1 MNPEGLER
9 LLQQVRQGQVTVEQ
23 ALQRLRSLPFE
34 DLGFA
39 SLDHH
44 RSLRQGFPEVVLCEG
59 KTTAQIIAIA
69 RALIKKQGPFLATR
83 ADPSVARAIRRL
95 DRRAQYYPDARIV
108 AIRASRQKQ
117 HGHILVVTAGTADVP
132 VAEEARVTAEVMG
145 SHVERLYD
153 VGVAGIHRLL
163 GKKDRLFDAQVVIV
177 AAGMD
182 GVLPSVV
189 GGLVHCPVIAVPT
202 SRGYGASFGGVAAL
216 LTMLNS
222 CAAGVGVMNIDNGFG
237 AACLAHRI
245 NMLGAARRAGIARQA
260 RKVRYRTSGHSSRA
274 IRACVARPAEPYF
287 TSSMPRFG
295 QATITVRNPFSPFAN
310 SFVRTSYE

>member
-1 MNPEGLER
+1 MNPEGLEQ
-9 LLQQVRQGQVTVEQ
+9 LLQAVRRGQLSVEE
-23 ALQRLRSLPFE
+23 ALQRLRSLPYE

-59 KTTAQIIAIA
+59 KSTAQVVAIA
-69 RALIKKQGPFLATR
+69 RALLKKHGPFLATR
-83 ADPSVARAIRRL
+83 AEPTVARAICKL
-95 DRRAQYYPDARIV
+95 NRRARYYPEARLV
-108 AIRASRQKQ
+108 AVHPPRSTSL
-117 HGHILVVTAGTADVP
+117 GHILVVTAGTADLP
-132 VAEEARVTAEVMG
+132 IGEEARITAEVMG
-145 SHVERLYD
+145 SRVERLYD

-163 GKKDRLFDAQVVIV
+163 GQKERLFEARVVIV
-177 AAGMD
+177 VAGMD

-189 GGLVHCPVIAVPT
+189 GGLVRCPVIAVPT

-245 NMLGAARRAGIARQA
+245 NTL
-260 RKVRYRTSGHSSRA
+260 
-274 IRACVARPAEPYF
+274 EPE
-287 TSSMPRFG
+287 S
-295 QATITVRNPFSPFAN
+295 
-310 SFVRTSYE
+310 

>member
-1 MNPEGLER
+1 MNMIAEGLEQ
-9 LLQQVRQGQVTVEQ
+9 LLRQIHAGQLTVEQ
-23 ALQRLRSLPFE
+23 GLQRLRSLPFE

-59 KTTAQIIAIA
+59 KTTEQVAVIA
-69 RALIKKQGPFLATR
+69 RALIKKGGPFLATR
-83 ADPSVARAIRRL
+83 AEPTIARAIRRL
-95 DRRAQYYPDARIV
+95 DRRARYYPDARLV
-108 AIRASRQKQ
+108 AIHPARQKAQ
-117 HGHILVVTAGTADVP
+117 GHILVVTAGTADVP
-132 VAEEARVTAEVMG
+132 VAEEARITAEVMG

-163 GKKDRLFDAQVVIV
+163 GKKDRLFDAQVIV
-177 AAGMD
+177 VVAGMD
-182 GVLPSVV
+182 GVLPSVI

-245 NMLGAARRAGIARQA
+245 NMLGV
-260 RKVRYRTSGHSSRA
+260 KSG
-274 IRACVARPAEPYF
+274 RP
-287 TSSMPRFG
+287 
-295 QATITVRNPFSPFAN
+295 
-310 SFVRTSYE
+310 

>member
-1 MNPEGLER
+1 MRPEKLEQLVR
-9 LLQQVRQGQVTVEQ
+9 QIRQGQVTVDQ

-59 KTTAQIIAIA
+59 KTTAQVVAIA
-69 RALIKKQGPFLATR
+69 RSFIKKRGPFLATR
-83 ADPSVARAIRRL
+83 AEPAVARAICRL
-95 DRRAQYYPDARIV
+95 DRRARYHADARIV
-108 AIRASRQKQ
+108 AIAPSSQKRQ
-117 HGHILVVTAGTADVP
+117 GHVLIVTAGTADVP
-132 VAEEARVTAEVMG
+132 VAEEARITAEIMG

-153 VGVAGIHRLL
+153 VGVAGLHRLL
-163 GKKDRLFDAQVVIV
+163 GKKERLFDARVIIV

-189 GGLVHCPVIAVPT
+189 GGLVECPVVAVPT

-237 AACLAHRI
+237 AGCLAHRI
-245 NMLGAARRAGIARQA
+245 NILDTRLDRREMRDK
-260 RKVRYRTSGHSSRA
+260 RER
-274 IRACVARPAEPYF
+274 
-287 TSSMPRFG
+287 
-295 QATITVRNPFSPFAN
+295 
-310 SFVRTSYE
+310 